1 MSPRI
6 RHTFPSFLNPIS
18 VCYMSY
24 QYKGIDTQDIQSLLG
39 NSGSSSID
47 QISESQQSL
56 PEFVRSFANE
66 EEDLVL
72 SRDALSDMFNA
83 LEKNELIELLAVAV
97 TAAPE
102 ARSLVGYSLSNM
114 STFRRLLVRN
124 IAFTSTS
131 DEVKELLSSRY
142 GMIEEGSVVYDR
154 TTGKSKGFA
163 FMTFATVDSAC
174 TAIVDSNNGLIELSG
189 RQLLLKFAA
198 DRVDAINAKPVAPE
212 TPEISSTAGRRL
224 YISGLASETSS
235 DRLAEAL
242 ARFGAMEECFVV
254 SDSHGVS
261 RKFGFATFTSE
272 ESAWHC
278 MQRLPVT
285 PIDGQLV
292 SVQIASENT
301 NKSAPITRRA
311 SKLPITRQNSHSTTT
326 STPLKSR
333 ASMQDD
339 LLSTLLSGIVPEEP
353 ANNTIEDLWGSTPSE
368 HQMERLA
375 QQFLYLSP

>member
-1 MSPRI
+1 MPPRI
-6 RHTFPSFLNPIS
+6 IQTFPSFLKPIS
-18 VCYMSY
+18 DCYMSY
-24 QYKGIDTQDIQSLLG
+24 QYTGIDTQDIQSLLG
-39 NSGSSSID
+39 NSGSSSIG
-47 QISESQQSL
+47 QISESLQSL

-66 EEDLVL
+66 EEDLVH
-72 SRDALSDMFNA
+72 SRDALNDMFNA
-83 LEKNELIELLAVAV
+83 LEKSELIELLAVAV

-131 DEVKELLSSRY
+131 DEVKDLLSSRY

-174 TAIVDSNNGLIELSG
+174 SAIVDSNNGLIELSG

-198 DRVDAINAKPVAPE
+198 DRVDAINAKPAARE
-212 TPEISSTAGRRL
+212 TLEMSSTAGRRL

-235 DRLAEAL
+235 ERFAAAL
-242 ARFGAMEECFVV
+242 ARFGATEECFVV
-254 SDSHGVS
+254 SDGNGVS
-261 RKFGFATFTSE
+261 RKFGFVTFTSE
-272 ESAWHC
+272 ESAWQC

-292 SVQIASENT
+292 SVQMASENL
-301 NKSAPITRRA
+301 NKSAPNTRRA
-311 SKLPITRQNSHSTTT
+311 SKLPTT
-326 STPLKSR
+326 STPPKSR
-333 ASMQDD
+333 ASMLDD
-339 LLSTLLSGIVPEEP
+339 LLSTLLSGIVPEDP
-353 ANNTIEDLWGSTPSE
+353 ASNTIDDVWGSTPSE
-368 HQMERLA
+368 HQIEQVA
-375 QQFLYLSP
+375 QQFLCSSP